1 MTTNRRGFVK
11 GAGVVG
17 ASLLFADQLRG
28 AEIIQ
33 NLIATSPKGRPY
45 ETKFKGLADIVL
57 QEAKRHGCSYSDIRF
72 TLTSNI
78 PGGTASYNA
87 AGARGAGGGGGGR
100 GGGGGGGRGGGGGGR
115 GGFA

>member
-1 MTTNRRGFVK
+1 MTTNRRQFVK
-11 GAGVVG
+11 GAGIAG
-17 ASLLFADQLRG
+17 ASLLFADQLAG

-57 QEAKRHGCSYSDIRF
+57 QEAKRNGCSYADIRF

-78 PGGTASYNA
+78 PGGNASYNA
-87 AGARGAGGGGGGR
+87 AGSGAGGGGR
-100 GGGGGGGRGGGGGGR
+100 GGRG
-115 GGFA
+115 